1 MINFIIFYV
10 IILLCFVEQSFA
22 LPISHTGL
30 ATRSKVDEL
39 VGIAVSPCVGCEKG
53 TRRAVPRIQR
63 IRAFE
68 DYTVPQ
74 GAKRGMLDKVGHAA
88 EKSVKKNWFNVLNGV
103 RMATNLG
110 RQHRKNSTPQVA
122 NKSKGGG
129 GGGGAMEEGGV
140 AKGFKS
146 SKGSSS

>member
-1 MINFIIFYV
+1 M
-10 IILLCFVEQSFA
+10 LCFEHGFC

-30 ATRSKVDEL
+30 ATRSNVDAL
-39 VGIAVSPCVGCEKG
+39 LGIAVSPCIGCEEG
-53 TRRAVPRIQR
+53 TKKALPRIQR
-63 IRAFE
+63 VRTVE

-74 GAKRGMLDKVGHAA
+74 GAKRGILDKIGHAA
-88 EKSVKKNWFNVLNGV
+88 EKSAKKNWFNVLNGV

-110 RQHRKNSTPQVA
+110 RVHRKNSTPQVA
-122 NKSKGGG
+122 NKSKGGIG
-129 GGGGAMEEGGV
+129 GGGGIDEGGM